1 MNNASLLTADRK
13 THLKDCCGVTGVC
26 HAYRRYRRCEQ
37 VDLEPA
43 GRADRDDGRQ
53 GCQAGDGRYRREP
66 HHPLRAAGSRAAS
79 HLSYSSNCDSGG
91 AGSRGV
97 PDVVSTGIP
106 IERIRATGRSF
117 LGGSALA
124 QASRAQAGLPLRGS
138 PVTTRPRPPPSKKT
152 PPDAPQFLIAYGAPS
167 RCANGSRRERQDAAP
182 PDAVQPGAPRARR
195 WQEPYWPR
203 SYPDPPTGTDQVPA
217 AETAMRFPLLL
228 AALNDLSPG
237 RLPAQALR
245 LSTPA

>member
-13 THLKDCCGVTGVC
+13 THLKIVVVSLVCATLIAGIGVANRLT
-26 HAYRRYRRCEQ
+26 
-37 VDLEPA
+37 LSSA

-66 HHPLRAAGSRAAS
+66 HHPLSARAQRPISATRRTAIPGGRVLAACPTSYRRESQSSASERSAAAWGVRA
-79 HLSYSSNCDSGG
+79 
-91 AGSRGV
+91 
-97 PDVVSTGIP
+97 P
-106 IERIRATGRSF
+106 
-117 LGGSALA
+117 A
-124 QASRAQAGLPLRGS
+124 QASKAQAGLPLRGS
-138 PVTTRPRPPPSKKT
+138 PVTTRPRPPAIEKDAAGRSAVSDRLRGPE
-152 PPDAPQFLIAYGAPS
+152 PVREWEPQERPDA
-167 RCANGSRRERQDAAP
+167 EP

-217 AETAMRFPLLL
+217 AETAMRFRPLL
-228 AALNDLSPG
+228 AALNGLSPG
-237 RLPAQALR
+237 RPPAQALR